1 MGRLLAAARQ
11 SLHHAKCRLAASLF
25 RPVSTW
31 DLEGFRIWENR
42 GLHLTPVHF
51 YFPIPDTRELAKSY
65 PHRTESAGIDLRPHF
80 QLQLLAEG
88 LAPFAPECESW
99 PRESTGDGGFHLAND
114 SFGWIDP
121 FVYHGLIRHAKP
133 RTVIE
138 VGSGYSTLVGVE
150 AARRNGPTRYLC
162 IDPFPRDFIAK
173 GVPGVELVQ
182 RPVQELETAL
192 FLGLA
197 ANDVLFVD
205 SSHVVRTGGDVSFLV
220 LEVLPRL
227 APGVLVHFH
236 DVFLPDEYPQ
246 DWVVNRLLF
255 WTEQYLLQAYL
266 ADNPRAEVWLASHY
280 ISTRHPDA
288 VRRAFPQAIAPTG
301 GSFWFRKV

>member
-1 MGRLLAAARQ
+1 MRKRLHRIK
-11 SLHHAKCRLAASLF
+11 SRLFSGLF
-25 RPVSTW
+25 RPAAAWDPVS
-31 DLEGFRIWENR
+31 FRSWESR
-42 GLHLTPVHF
+42 GLHLTPVHY
-51 YFPIPDTRELAKSY
+51 YFPIPDTRELARSY
-65 PHRTESAGIDLRPHF
+65 PHRTESAGIDLRLDF
-80 QLQLLAEG
+80 QLRLLDEVF
-88 LAPFAPECESW
+88 PRFAPECEAW
-99 PRESTGDGGFHLAND
+99 PVEPAGDGGFHLAND

-121 FVYHGLIRHAKP
+121 FVYHGLIRHARP

-150 AARRNGPTRYLC
+150 AARKNGPTRYLC
-162 IDPFPRDFIAK
+162 IDPWPRDFMAR
-173 GVPGVELVQ
+173 GVPGVELIE
-182 RPVQELETAL
+182 RPVQEMDLSLFQAL
-192 FLGLA
+192 D

-205 SSHVVRTGGDVSFLV
+205 SSHVVKTGGDVTFLV

-236 DVFLPDEYPQ
+236 DVFLPDEVPK
-246 DWVVNRLLF
+246 DWVVDKLLF

-280 ISTRHPDA
+280 VSTRHPDA
-288 VRRAFPQAIAPTG
+288 VRRAFPKALAPAG